1 MQKTGNNCA
10 TSIWLCWQLGMIEC
24 LKLNYYTENFVL
36 WYLCSKNWPQIH
48 VLFLNWSFK
57 MYLTLMVYLKGQV
70 DLYTQNGKETENC
83 PLDTRWLAKFITFGK
98 TTPTNKKIGVFFF
111 KTFPFKG
118 SKLNCTGF
126 WDQLDVMTPLTK
138 VYPALGKGQLL

>member
-1 MQKTGNNCA
+1 
-10 TSIWLCWQLGMIEC
+10 MIEC

-57 MYLTLMVYLKGQV
+57 IYLTLEVYLKGQV

-126 WDQLDVMTPLTK
+126 
-138 VYPALGKGQLL
+138 